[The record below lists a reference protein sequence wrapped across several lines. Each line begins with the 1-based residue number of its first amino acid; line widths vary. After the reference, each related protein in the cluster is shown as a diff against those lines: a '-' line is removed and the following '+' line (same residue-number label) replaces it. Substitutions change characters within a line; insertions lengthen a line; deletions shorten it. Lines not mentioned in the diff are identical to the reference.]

1 MRPFLK
7 AGFIGGAI
15 LVVISLLSLIP
26 VLGCVSLPLVLIGY
40 LVVGALA
47 AHYMTPRRESGRAA
61 GQGALA
67 GLIASLISGLVQTIL
82 APLGFSMS
90 GGTEALVSQLPAE
103 TLQQLQQA
111 GLDPNLLFSGGAMA
125 GVSLFCCLPV
135 SLLIGAGLGALGG
148 VIYAAAKPE

>member
-7 AGFIGGAI
+7 AGLIGGAI

-47 AHYMTPRRESGRAA
+47 AHFMTPRRESGRAA

-67 GLIASLISGLVQTIL
+67 GLIASLISGLVADGPDSAEL
-82 APLGFSMS
+82 FNVRRRRGAG
-90 GGTEALVSQLPAE
+90 SQLPPD

-111 GLDPNLLFSGGAMA
+111 GIDPNVLFSGARWPG
-125 GVSLFCCLPV
+125 SRC
-135 SLLIGAGLGALGG
+135 S
-148 VIYAAAKPE
+148 AACPSAC

>member
-7 AGFIGGAI
+7 AGLIGGAI

-47 AHYMTPRRESGRAA
+47 AHYMSPRRETGRAA

-67 GLIASLISGLVQTIL
+67 GLIASLISGIVQTVL
-82 APLGFSMS
+82 TPLGFSMS
-90 GGTEALVSQLPAE
+90 GGAEMLVAQLPAE

-111 GLDPNLLFSGGAMA
+111 GIDPNVLFSGATMA
-125 GVSLFCCLPV
+125 GVSLLCCLPV